1 MENEMVLINAD
12 KIALLTGFKSEE
24 VAIIKNTVAKGTT
37 DSELAYF
44 LSVAKSTGLNP
55 FNKEIWC
62 YKDNKGNVIIFA
74 GRDGFLKKAQE
85 SPQWNGMTSFEVCA
99 NDVFEMN
106 VTEAKVKHIPNFK
119 DRGEIIG
126 AYAIVRP
133 KGCELPTIEWADFK
147 IYNKGYNTWKSDAPA
162 MIKKVA
168 ESHALKKAFGITVL
182 QPEEDFDVKNGVAV
196 PVIHEVQTDA
206 ELETAM
212 NKDAAKNL
220 IKLLGKYN
228 GEDKEAIRHEAAEK
242 VKDGTF
248 TPEYAQSIAAKIGA
262 VL

>member
-1 MENEMVLINAD
+1 MDDKMVLVNAE
-12 KIALLTGFKSEE
+12 KIALLTGFKAEE

-44 LSVAKSTGLNP
+44 LSVSKSTGLNP

-62 YKDNKGNVIIFA
+62 YKDNKQNVIIFA

-85 SPQWNGMTSFEVCA
+85 SPLWNGMTSFEVCA
-99 NDVFEMN
+99 NDFFEID
-106 VTEAKVKHIPNFK
+106 VTAAKVKHVPNFK

-147 IYNKGYNTWKSDAPA
+147 IYNKGYNTWKTDAPA

-168 ESHALKKAFGITVL
+168 ESHALKKAFGITVI
-182 QPEEDFDVKNGVAV
+182 QPEEDFDVKDGVAV
-196 PVIHEVQTDA
+196 PVIHKIQTDA
-206 ELETAM
+206 QIEEGL
-212 NKDAAKNL
+212 NKEAAKKL
-220 IKLLGKYN
+220 VKLLDEYN
-228 GEDKEAIRHEAAEK
+228 GEDKELLKHEASLR
-242 VKDGTF
+242 VVDGTF
-248 TPEYAQSIAAKIGA
+248 TVEYAQSIAEKIGA
-262 VL
+262 II